1 MAKLTK
7 SMLKGMVKECLVEIL
22 SEGLAGSEQI
32 SESKSRQP
40 RKTRRTQKKSQSI
53 FDQMDEAFERKPRAT
68 DNISFDQKVNNIA
81 KNATADPV
89 LQGILADTA
98 RTTLQDQMQHE
109 STVPGAR
116 GRSQQTAPSD
126 VMNGGAGLDI
136 SSLFGEA
143 TKNWGEVMERTTRKP
158 L

>member
-32 SESKSRQP
+32 SEFKSRRP
-40 RKTRRTQKKSQSI
+40 KKTRRTQKKGQSI

-68 DNISFDQKVNNIA
+68 DNISFDQKVNDIA
-81 KNATADPV
+81 KAATTDSV
-89 LQGILADTA
+89 LQDILVDTA
-98 RTTLQDQMQHE
+98 RTTLQEQMQHE
-109 STVPGAR
+109 SSMPGAR
-116 GRSQQTAPSD
+116 GGSYPAVPDNLINS
-126 VMNGGAGLDI
+126 NAGLDI
-136 SSLFGEA
+136 GSLFGEA
-143 TKNWGEVMERTTRKP
+143 AKNWGEVLERTTRKP